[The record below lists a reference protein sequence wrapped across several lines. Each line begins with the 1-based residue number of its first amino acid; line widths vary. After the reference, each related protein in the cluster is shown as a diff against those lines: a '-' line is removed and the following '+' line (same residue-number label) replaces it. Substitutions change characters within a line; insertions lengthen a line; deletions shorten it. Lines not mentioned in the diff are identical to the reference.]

1 MKDAVPLYRLVAII
15 SVILLLA
22 LAEMGWR

>member
-1 MKDAVPLYRLVAII
+1 MKYLANKALHR

-22 LAEMGWR
+22 LAAGKLKR